1 MSSKKNKQND
11 PFLWDSWHTYH
22 LLKERY
28 GELGYNICFRL
39 IFFSFIMKSEDK
51 TI

>member
-1 MSSKKNKQND
+1 MAYLS
-11 PFLWDSWHTYH
+11 PF
-22 LLKERY
+22 KEKY
-28 GELGYNICFRL
+28 GELTNNICFRL